1 MADVVPPATRS
12 LIMSRIRRKDTAP
25 EILVRSYLFAKGL
38 RFRVNVRGLP
48 GSPDIVL
55 PSARTVVFVHGCFW
69 HQHPSTSCPHTGLPK
84 ARRPYWRAKFARNA
98 RRDARKSEELRRAGW
113 RVEVV
118 WECQATSGLVLSAL
132 TRRLAARRHAR
143 N

>member
-12 LIMSRIRRKDTAP
+12 RMMSRIRRKDTAP
-25 EILVRSYLFAKGL
+25 EILVRSFLFAKGL

-55 PSARTVVFVHGCFW
+55 PSAHSVVFVHGCFW
-69 HQHPSTSCPHTGLPK
+69 HQHPSASCPHTGLPK

-98 RRDARKSEELRRAGW
+98 RRDARKAEELRKAGW
-113 RVEVV
+113 CVEVV
-118 WECQATSGLVLSAL
+118 WECQATSARRLGELA
-132 TRRLAARRHAR
+132 RRLAARRSAR